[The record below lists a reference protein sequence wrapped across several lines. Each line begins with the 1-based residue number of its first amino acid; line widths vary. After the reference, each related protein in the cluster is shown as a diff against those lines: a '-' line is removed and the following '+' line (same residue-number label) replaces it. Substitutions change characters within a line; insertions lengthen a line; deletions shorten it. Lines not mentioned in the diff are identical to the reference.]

1 MFPFVDVTVF
11 CHILP
16 FSRITSIFMFK
27 EFSKNKKLINF
38 YEYLCAM
45 LLTSYSN
52 MSNKIHCII

>member
-27 EFSKNKKLINF
+27 DLELILKGNLILATTYFDDFLRRKNHDTN
-38 YEYLCAM
+38 
-45 LLTSYSN
+45 
-52 MSNKIHCII
+52 